1 MTTIVQRTTAEIY
14 QEAADV
20 NDQVTYGLR
29 NALRIVDDTRDVQAT
44 TMAEVKKQGEQIGEI
59 QASLE
64 DVQEDNKYAQA
75 VLDDIGCLCWCFG
88 RKKSNKLQR
97 PVHPPAYKPPGSKTA
112 TTKPNGNQKMA
123 RDDGKNKVGVNQT
136 QQTTKDSSPDD
147 PVLKRIE
154 DGKKEQD
161 TLLDQ
166 IANGVD
172 VLAQG
177 AKAMKEELAEQDK
190 MIEMTEKKTDD
201 VNQETKDTLR
211 HPAFRRHI
219 RNYM

>member
-1 MTTIVQRTTAEIY
+1 MGSTSDTRTTAEIY
-14 QEAADV
+14 QEAADT
-20 NDQVTYGLR
+20 NDQVTHGLR
-29 NALRIVDDTRDVQAT
+29 NALKIVDDTRDVQAT
-44 TMAEVKKQGEQIGEI
+44 TLAEVKKQGEQLGEI
-59 QASLE
+59 HASLG

-97 PVHPPAYKPPGSKTA
+97 PVHPPAYKPPGSRQSPGA
-112 TTKPNGNQKMA
+112 KPNSNQKMT
-123 RDDGKNKVGVNQT
+123 RNDVKNQVGSNQT
-136 QQTTKDSSPDD
+136 QTTKSSPDD

-161 TLLDQ
+161 TLIDQ
-166 IANGVD
+166 IASGVD

-201 VNQETKDTLR
+201 VNYETKATVH

-219 RNYM
+219 KNFL